1 MEGINYIFGEFNVPY
16 ILQNLPT
23 DKSFLLQISYILIK
37 APPEKTKAAVKEAI
51 KVGYRMID
59 CANDYGNEHVIGE
72 ALHGLFEDNIITR

>member
-1 MEGINYIFGEFNVPY
+1 MSRTYCRIS
-16 ILQNLPT
+16 
-23 DKSFLLQISYILIK
+23 DKRFLLQISYILIK

-72 ALHGLFEDNIITR
+72 ALHELFEDNIITR